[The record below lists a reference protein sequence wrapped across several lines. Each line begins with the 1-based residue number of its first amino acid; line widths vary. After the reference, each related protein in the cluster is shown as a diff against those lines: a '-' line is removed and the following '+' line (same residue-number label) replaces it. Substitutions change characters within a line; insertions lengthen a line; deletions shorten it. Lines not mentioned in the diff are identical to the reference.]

1 MKLVLSLRKPKL
13 KTWDIFHF
21 LERKKSDVRIKK
33 NLDIENIIV

>member
-13 KTWDIFHF
+13 KTWDILHF
-21 LERKKSDVRIKK
+21 LESKKRDVRIKK